1 MALMLLLFLG
11 TASVL
16 WFSIFGYVLILGFI
30 ALFKRRVEGVASSC
44 PEIAVVIPTLNEED
58 LVLKKLADLRRTD
71 YPLERVSLVVVDGGS
86 SDRTTEL
93 VRAEIARGED
103 IELVCLNGTK
113 GNAYQVRNILTR
125 LNHEFVVVTDVDSVL
140 EPSCIRELIG
150 VLEADPLTAVVGA
163 QVQPHTRFLEEII
176 HWWVLNCIWWLEGE
190 AASATGVSGVCYA
203 LRRSAVLPLCEEARA
218 LDVNLALSASA
229 RGWRTRICRRAK
241 AKETRVPQNSR
252 EFLTFRRRRGAN
264 YLYELRSL
272 LVGAHPPWGWRVTYY
287 MRLWHFL
294 AVPVLCALLAVL
306 TCLMVGT
313 TYWIV
318 PVMTAFAFALPAH
331 MALYASRTLSSEGR
345 RWLRLSLA
353 LGRLSVLTLLSLV
366 LSNYQALANAEVRS

>member
-176 HWWVLNCIWWLEGE
+176 HWWGCLGGVLRPK
-190 AASATGVSGVCYA
+190 AKRRTASM
-203 LRRSAVLPLCEEARA
+203 RRSPGPRCQPGPFGLRAGLAYAHLPK
-218 LDVNLALSASA
+218 
-229 RGWRTRICRRAK
+229 GK
-241 AKETRVPQNSR
+241 
-252 EFLTFRRRRGAN
+252 G
-264 YLYELRSL
+264 
-272 LVGAHPPWGWRVTYY
+272 
-287 MRLWHFL
+287 
-294 AVPVLCALLAVL
+294 
-306 TCLMVGT
+306 
-313 TYWIV
+313 
-318 PVMTAFAFALPAH
+318 
-331 MALYASRTLSSEGR
+331 
-345 RWLRLSLA
+345 
-353 LGRLSVLTLLSLV
+353 
-366 LSNYQALANAEVRS
+366 